1 MSVVGAASLRRK
13 VELSSTSLAL
23 AGWRAMTACTSST
36 ALKPVST
43 HTRLQVGVVGG
54 FYVVSTMYRYIYIY
68 CMWTDHIQNHLC
80 DNTMTNK

>member
-23 AGWRAMTACTSST
+23 AGWRVMTACMSST
-36 ALKPVST
+36 ALKPAPT

-54 FYVVSTMYRYIYIY
+54 FYVVSAIYRLIYY
-68 CMWTDHIQNHLC
+68 TWTDYIQNHLC
-80 DNTMTNK
+80 DNTMTYK